1 MRATDIIRSL
11 LDQLDDI
18 ESKESDI
25 DPDITAYTDNDIK
38 RFRQIQ
44 DLVDVDS
51 KPGYQNGLKSQYAD
65 IGSVTVDAGAD
76 SWQGTKHPADIKGE
90 HPSLYPGRV
99 HGAK

>member
-1 MRATDIIRSL
+1 MRATEIIRSL

-18 ESKESDI
+18 DSKESDI

-44 DLVDVDS
+44 DLVDSDDKAYS
-51 KPGYQNGLKSQYAD
+51 NTPRTQYSD
-65 IGSVTVDAGAD
+65 LDSVTVDAGAD
-76 SWQGTKHPADIKGE
+76 SWQGTKDPADIRGE